1 MMNNILSSVPMAFIV
16 LIIGYYIGQIKIFK
30 ISLSLSG
37 VLIVAIFVGWI
48 LTAVAPQL
56 TIINIVD
63 IENNMKIFST
73 LGTALFVSS
82 IGISTGSMLNCGD
95 RKDAKAIIVGAL
107 MVSSAFVTMKIIS
120 WLDSSI
126 TISELLGSLCG
137 ALTTTPG
144 LSAACELENV
154 VSEDIVLSY
163 GCTYPLGVVGTVLYA
178 QVATRKTDVFYENI
192 ENKVTSYKSKA
203 ALNGLIQIA
212 MVIILGRII
221 GSIKIS
227 SFSLGNLGGIL
238 CSGIVISLLVKKIS
252 PEKSLTS
259 QMLTPFRNIGLVLFF
274 VGNGIS
280 AGMQSTNGVDCKVI
294 AYGALM
300 TIIPIAFGVVLHR
313 LLFGKGMVATI
324 IAGGMTSTPAIGVI
338 TEKYKDI
345 SLSRYIFAYFGAL
358 ITIIIMIRM

>member
-1 MMNNILSSVPMAFIV
+1 MNNILSPIPLAFIV
-16 LIIGYYIGQIKIFK
+16 IIVGYYIGQIKLFK

-37 VLIVAIFVGWI
+37 ILIVAIFVGWI

-56 TIINIVD
+56 TEINIVD
-63 IENNMKIFST
+63 LENNMKLFST

-82 IGISTGSMLNCGD
+82 IGISTGSMLDYGD

-107 MVSSAFVTMKIIS
+107 MVSTAFVTMKIIS
-120 WLDSSI
+120 WFDGSI

-144 LSAACELENV
+144 LSAACELENI
-154 VSEDIVLSY
+154 VSEDVVLSY

-192 ENKVTSYKSKA
+192 KNKATSYKNKA

-221 GSIKIS
+221 GSVKIL

-259 QMLTPFRNIGLVLFF
+259 EMLTPFRNIGLVLFF
-274 VGNGIS
+274 VGNGIP
-280 AGMQSTNGVDCKVI
+280 AGMRISDGVNIKIIV
-294 AYGALM
+294 YGMLM
-300 TIIPIAFGVVLHR
+300 AIIPIVIGTIFNR
-313 LLFGKGMVATI
+313 LFFKKGIEVTV

-345 SLSRYIFAYFGAL
+345 SLSRYVFAYFGAL
-358 ITIIIMIRM
+358 ITTIIMIRM